1 MTRLWVNG
9 DTIRVMLEAGL
20 PVRFVWNGR
29 AHPVQHVANQWR
41 LDVGWWRFRLWRDYY
56 KVVTATG
63 LLVIIYHDLTS
74 DQWGLQRVYD

>member
-1 MTRLWVNG
+1 
-9 DTIRVMLEAGL
+9 
-20 PVRFVWNGR
+20 
-29 AHPVQHVANQWR
+29 VQHVANQWR

>member
-9 DTIRVMLEAGL
+9 DTIRVVLEADL
-20 PVRFVWNGR
+20 PVRFVWSGR
-29 AHPVQHVANQWR
+29 AHPVQHVANHWR

-63 LLVIIYHDLTS
+63 LLVVIYHDLIS
-74 DQWGLQRVYD
+74 DQWRLQRVYD